1 MSKSCQQVVS
11 SRVNVSIV
19 PNLNCSPAPVTHQVK
34 ASVAAVAGD
43 TAISIVL
50 DSAFSP
56 TSGAYTV
63 ASKYALTPGTILK
76 FGTQYVEV
84 TDTNDGAGVYFITT
98 TAQLVNVKRLKA
110 AVALDATAQTYFAI
124 KLCLK
129 NSNITTNSTQVD
141 NTTNCT
147 GTLFTQITVGYQ
159 KMLDMAGFM
168 ASKDY
173 GYEVLRLLGKDLQAV
188 FFCIDYDNRFS
199 NAGVAQL
206 TDPSLTEVAV
216 KQLAGWSIQGQI
228 QSIDSSYGSYL
239 TATDLTAANTER
251 ALYGFT
257 PAIDVVTLT

>member
-19 PNLNCSPAPVTHQVK
+19 PNLNCSPVPVKHQVK
-34 ASVAAVAGD
+34 LSVAAAIGD
-43 TAISIVL
+43 TSISLQL
-50 DSAFSP
+50 DSTFTP
-56 TSGAYTV
+56 TSGAYTA
-63 ASKYALTPGTILK
+63 ASRYALTPGTILRL
-76 FGTQYVEV
+76 GTVDVEV
-84 TDTNDGAGVYFITT
+84 TDTNNGDGVYFITT
-98 TAQLVNVKRLKA
+98 TAQVVNVRRLKVSILTT
-110 AVALDATAQTYFAI
+110 AVAQTYFAI

-147 GTLFTQITVGYQ
+147 GTLFTQITVGYM
-159 KMLDMAGFM
+159 KMLDMAGFL

-199 NAGVAQL
+199 NSGVAQL

-216 KQLAGWSIQGQI
+216 KQLAGWAIQAQI

-239 TATDLTAANTER
+239 SAADLVAANTER
-251 ALYGFT
+251 SLYGFT
-257 PAIDVVTLT
+257 PAVDVVIPA